1 MSHSAIEQP
10 AATTTPRRADPKRR
24 GCLLR
29 RHHEIRYA
37 VIITDRAPMTNEPE
51 VVHCLFCMH
60 FGREVLSSVVRTRK
74 PMKKVKTFKAP
85 FRVDHF
91 TQHHKIHHLERWEY
105 YCSVTD
111 DEKKVYFSS
120 DPFASDEVM
129 IDLPLERLERTR
141 GPYKVAPKF
150 SSSKAAS
157 DPAKDA
163 RITTPATAK
172 LDESAVQ
179 YPQQSIPGRFD
190 KAEVE
195 QIFMYTQQRQ
205 QADLEIARKNLE
217 LKQIEVISSSMMARQ
232 KMLDAG
238 ISQEHVD
245 RLIPFPDGMGT
256 QSVSL

>member
-1 MSHSAIEQP
+1 
-10 AATTTPRRADPKRR
+10 
-24 GCLLR
+24 
-29 RHHEIRYA
+29 IRYA
-37 VIITDRAPMTNEPE
+37 VIITDRAPITNEPE

-60 FGREVLSSVVRTRK
+60 FGREVLSTVVRARK

-105 YCSVTD
+105 YCGLAD
-111 DEKKVYFSS
+111 DDKKVYFSS
-120 DPFASDEVM
+120 APFSSEEVA

-150 SSSKAAS
+150 SSSKSVDHLILAKGV
-157 DPAKDA
+157 PA
-163 RITTPATAK
+163 TTPSLLGDAAAQQVQHATG
-172 LDESAVQ
+172 S
-179 YPQQSIPGRFD
+179 RFD

-195 QIFMYTQQRQ
+195 QIYMYTQQRQ

-217 LKQIEVISSSMMARQ
+217 LKQIEVISSAMMARQ

-245 RLIPFPDGMGT
+245 RLIPFPDGLGSH
-256 QSVSL
+256 SVSL